1 MYALTYTFSY
11 LLINLS
17 GGSDIF
23 VLDKVHL
30 IEYLIESRFL
40 LKVLE
45 LMETVI
51 YGETAIISENALSLL

>member
-23 VLDKVHL
+23 VLDKVH
-30 IEYLIESRFL
+30 LIESRFL